1 MTKSRGRTLVAG
13 RAIALVVTGI
23 VVILPVGL
31 FVVVGFTNY
40 EAVLRGMPRLDDLT
54 LQHYRSLSERLP
66 ISTILFDTI
75 SLAVFAALFAA
86 ILGVP
91 TAYAISRRR
100 GKLSTLLY
108 TTSLTLWLVP
118 PVAFSL
124 QMYFWFLKLG
134 LYDEIGGLLIL
145 YAVINATLIILL
157 LTPFLDSL
165 PKRLDEIAWIDG
177 YTGFAVLWQVHL
189 PAIRP
194 LLFGIVMLCFVRSWN
209 ELLFASVL
217 TDTHVRTMSV
227 SILSMLTGS
236 HIVWGQIAALGTV
249 ALLPAPLGILVFWAT
264 GIMKRWAKT
273 N

>member
-1 MTKSRGRTLVAG
+1 
-13 RAIALVVTGI
+13 
-23 VVILPVGL
+23 
-31 FVVVGFTNY
+31 
-40 EAVLRGMPRLDDLT
+40 
-54 LQHYRSLSERLP
+54 
-66 ISTILFDTI
+66 
-75 SLAVFAALFAA
+75 
-86 ILGVP
+86 
-91 TAYAISRRR
+91 
-100 GKLSTLLY
+100 
-108 TTSLTLWLVP
+108 
-118 PVAFSL
+118 
-124 QMYFWFLKLG
+124 MYFWFLKLG

-145 YAVINATLIILL
+145 YSVINATLIILL

-189 PAIRP
+189 PAIRQ

-217 TDTHVRTMSV
+217 TDTRVRTMSV

-236 HIVWGQIAALGTV
+236 HIVWGQIAALGTL
-249 ALLPAPLGILVFWAT
+249 ALLPAPVGILVFWAA